1 MEKSN
6 TTTGSDYLI
15 SFSKNIFDRFTAEAR
30 SRKKHF
36 ASLVHQRRMMS
47 SLKPDSD
54 IFSFGRKR
62 NKTLERHYSWSI
74 SASIAKSN
82 KLAFSK
88 LQTTFDF
95 ALFSANRRSLRCE
108 CSVLNC
114 SK

>member
-1 MEKSN
+1 
-6 TTTGSDYLI
+6 
-15 SFSKNIFDRFTAEAR
+15 
-30 SRKKHF
+30 
-36 ASLVHQRRMMS
+36 
-47 SLKPDSD
+47 LKPDPD
-54 IFSFGRKR
+54 IFSPGRKEENNEFIETSFRSFSFVRKPQGSRLPSCKIMPGRKR
-62 NKTLERHYSWSI
+62 NKTPERHYSWSI
-74 SASIAKSN
+74 NASIAKSN